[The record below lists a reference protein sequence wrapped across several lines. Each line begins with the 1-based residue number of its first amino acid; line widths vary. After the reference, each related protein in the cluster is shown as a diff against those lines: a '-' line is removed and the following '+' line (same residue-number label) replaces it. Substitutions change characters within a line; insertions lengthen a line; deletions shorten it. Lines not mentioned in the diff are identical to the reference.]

1 MSYLTNYI
9 LQVFQTAIIG
19 KIHCRSKQ
27 VIDWSNA
34 DVIKWL
40 TDIDLQTVIPVAQNT
55 NLDGKKLIT
64 LSPQTICSGL
74 ELGKVIGK
82 PK

>member
-1 MSYLTNYI
+1 M
-9 LQVFQTAIIG
+9 FQTAIIG

-40 TDIDLQTVIPVAQNT
+40 TEVGLEGVITIAQNT
-55 NLDGKKLIT
+55 YLDGKRLIT
-64 LSPQTICSGL
+64 LSSEAICSGL
-74 ELGKVIGK
+74 ELGKIGLADIK
-82 PK
+82 